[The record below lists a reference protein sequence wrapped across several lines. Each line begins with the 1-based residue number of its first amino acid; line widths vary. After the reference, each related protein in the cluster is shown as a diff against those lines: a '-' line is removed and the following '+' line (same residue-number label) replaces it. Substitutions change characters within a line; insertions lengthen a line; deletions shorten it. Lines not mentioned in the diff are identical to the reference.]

1 MEGYTVQQLAKLA
14 KVSVRTRHH
23 YDHIDLL
30 KPASRT
36 AAGYRL
42 YASAELRH
50 LQQILFFRELDF
62 PLKDIRRILSDSDFN
77 AVETLKSHRR
87 LLTEQRERLSQL
99 LQTLDKTIL
108 DLTEEQMTMT
118 DDELYEGFSKEKIER
133 YKREVREKYDPDL
146 VAESNR
152 RVKKMS
158 KAQWQA
164 VQADGEAV
172 TREMAAL
179 AADHAPDD
187 PTVQAVVARHHAWIE
202 NFYPCNAATYA
213 GLGQLYTDNPE
224 FRAHYDKY
232 RPDLAEFMRAAM
244 EYFAEHTL
252 SES

>member
-14 KVSVRTRHH
+14 GVSVRTLHH
-23 YDHIDLL
+23 YDHIGLL
-30 KPASRT
+30 KPSSRT

-42 YASAELRH
+42 YAQKELQR

-62 PLKDIRRILSDSDFN
+62 ALKDIRRILDDPNFDPV
-77 AVETLKSHRR
+77 AV
-87 LLTEQRERLSQL
+87 LTEHRQLLVAQRERLSQL

-108 DLTEEQMTMT
+108 EFTEETMPLS
-118 DDELYEGFSKEKIER
+118 DEELYEGFSKEQIER
-133 YKREVREKYDPDL
+133 YKREVREKYNPDL

-158 KAQWQA
+158 KEQWQA
-164 VQADGEAV
+164 VKADGDTV
-172 TREMAAL
+172 TQELAAL

-187 PTVQAVVARHHAWIE
+187 PAVQAVIARHHAWIE

-232 RPDLAEFMRAAM
+232 RPDLADFMRTAM
-244 EYFAEHTL
+244 EYFAEHRL
-252 SES
+252 SD